1 MPSDGVS
8 AEPLAAEDPRQIG
21 RFVVQGRLGAG
32 AMGVVY
38 AAYDPQLGRRV
49 AVKLLASGSGGPDE
63 AWQGRLLREAQALAK
78 LSHPN
83 VVQIHEVGAHAG
95 GVFLAMEFVLGVSLQ
110 TWLTRQQRSWREI
123 LAVFVEAGRGL
134 AAAHTAG
141 LVHRDVKP
149 ENILVGDDG
158 RVRVVDFGLARLAG
172 DPEEETGATASLPGA
187 ALASPTRTAPGA
199 LVGTP
204 AYMSPEQFR
213 GQPADALSD
222 QFSLC
227 VALYEALL
235 GERPFVGATAREV
248 SRSVLS
254 GQIAARRGAPRLP
267 GWLLRV
273 VLRGLSS
280 ERAARWPDVQALVDE
295 LARDRSS
302 GRRLAL
308 WAAALVLG
316 AGVVFAVM
324 SWVVAI
330 QARQGRERAEATATA
345 HLAAASASIDALL
358 AEGRTAQAA
367 AVLEVF
373 LAVPE
378 HRGTRAVARA
388 LHEWGGRMKARGDRA
403 AARVAF
409 ARAYSAAADAE
420 TELAVL
426 GELATLFRDEWAWDS
441 LASLCVVAGPAPSG
455 HPRQISCA
463 EAALAR
469 RDLRGPFLGELEE
482 LAPILTPWSSG
493 IRTDR
498 SADVGGLVAGSDPP
512 QLFTYHRQSGRLEV
526 VRSDLSLTQVRSVTQ
541 ARLADRPGLGPV
553 SLEPGSGPLAL
564 TWSAAQR
571 RVALVGAAGE
581 QASFAADE
589 PLSVAP
595 ADLDGDGARELYV
608 GTGPFGRELLAL
620 RRVDG
625 AWRVE
630 HPHPGTDATNS
641 DINALVAA
649 DLDGDGRD
657 ELTLAA
663 GPWRAFDVRVL
674 RPGDGEGLEL
684 VARRKLGNVA
694 ALAALRLGDQRVLV
708 AAKTDAYPSRLAFPA
723 GPAAGPPA
731 GLYLLSLRG
740 RELET
745 VGFLPAPSR
754 AGSPRPHDFS
764 RIFVGDIDADGR
776 EDLVATALDPEAGPL
791 VTCLFRQLEGERFA
805 RATLGGLEPLALT
818 NLDDDPAL
826 ELVAR
831 GVGPGE
837 GQLWLLGAG
846 GERPAASGA
855 PASSPLPSLPSSQ
868 APPLAAVSTLSDP
881 ILIRSWQRAEQLA
894 ALGLN
899 AEAARSVDD
908 LSRFSAEPLA
918 HAHVLR
924 RAAELYE
931 AAGEILAAAERF
943 EGAVEELGTP
953 ALEGAAR
960 CYEQADRFADALRID
975 RLLEVRSDLPRAE
988 ALRVRNRA
996 QQLAEIVDEV
1006 PRAELL
1012 LEASLQQSWLFD
1024 DPFAAHRDLSSR
1036 GLRVDAFAGR
1046 GPIVRAPVEWSSS
1059 TLGFSVDLELLRAEW
1074 GSGLVVGL
1082 RLVGSPSPVAAVG
1095 LEVLGGGGVYRR
1107 RLVCHVP
1114 GGREPHVLV
1123 EEPGDDTE
1131 RPAQIRLD
1139 LDLFPGLDLVTCSA
1153 RLGQD
1158 AAPRTRRFHLGGD
1171 APLAPGRYELVVLP
1185 RDFAAPS
1192 GLWSRAELRSI
1203 ELRGAR
1209 LVGGFDEGP
1218 RPRAARLLVQGDF
1231 EATLAEPGLAPLWR
1245 AFALSELGRW
1255 PEASEQLRRISVDDP
1270 EARADLAALIRTR
1283 GPTIAP
1289 ILRAALGRRY
1299 LRLAWEAIEAAVNQ
1313 HPDDR
1318 LIGRVLTTA
1327 FGELDE
1333 VELRREPG
1341 DLPILARL
1349 LLERGR
1355 AWARLG
1361 QHERARR
1368 ERERAA
1374 LLRDALP
1381 DAAPTLAD
1389 IDVERAA
1396 LALAGGD
1403 LADAR
1408 GLARRALEG
1417 ARARELVADRLRA
1430 DPRFAALSGDP
1441 AWLEL
1446 LAD

>member
-1 MPSDGVS
+1 MSSDGAS

-21 RFVVQGRLGAG
+21 RFVVTGRVGAG

-49 AVKLLASGSGGPDE
+49 AVKLLAGDWRGPDE

-83 VVQIHEVGAHAG
+83 VVQVHEVGEHAG
-95 GVFLAMEFVLGVSLQ
+95 GVFLAMEYVPGVSLQ
-110 TWLTRQQRSWREI
+110 TWLIRQKRSWSEI
-123 LAVFVEAGRGL
+123 VAVFAEAGRGL
-134 AAAHTAG
+134 AAAHAAG

-149 ENILVGDDG
+149 ENLLVGDDG
-158 RVRVVDFGLARLAG
+158 RVRVVDFGLARLEG
-172 DPEEETGATASLPGA
+172 EPEAEEGPAASLASA

-227 VALYEALL
+227 VALYEALF
-235 GERPFVGATAREV
+235 GERPFVGSTAREV

-254 GQIAARRGAPRLP
+254 GEIAARRDATRVP
-267 GWLLRV
+267 GWLLRA
-273 VLRGLSS
+273 VLRGLRGDRS
-280 ERAARWPDVQALVDE
+280 ARWPDVQALVDE
-295 LARDRSS
+295 LSRDRSS
-302 GRRLAL
+302 RLRLARWTGAVL
-308 WAAALVLG
+308 LG
-316 AGVVFAVM
+316 AGAVIAAT
-324 SWVVAI
+324 SWAVDA
-330 QARQGRERAEATATA
+330 QTRRGRERAEASAAA
-345 HLAAASASIDALL
+345 HLTAASANIDSLL

-367 AVLEVF
+367 AVLEAF

-378 HRGTRAVARA
+378 HRGTQAVARA
-388 LHEWGGRMKARGDRA
+388 LHEWGGRMKARGDRG
-403 AARVAF
+403 AARISF

-420 TELAVL
+420 TEAAVL
-426 GELATLFRDEWAWDS
+426 GELAALFRDEWAWDA
-441 LASLCVVAGPAPSG
+441 LVSLCVVAGPAPSG
-455 HPRQISCA
+455 HPRELACA
-463 EAALAR
+463 EARLAR
-469 RDLRGPFLGELEE
+469 RDLGGPFPGELAE
-482 LAPILTPWSSG
+482 LGSILSSWSSG

-498 SADVGGLVAGSDPP
+498 SADVGGVIAGSDPP
-512 QLFTYHRQSGRLEV
+512 QLFTYHRGSGRLEF
-526 VRSDLSLTQVRSVTQ
+526 VRSDPSLTQVRSLTQ
-541 ARLADRPGLGPV
+541 PRLADRPGLGPV
-553 SLEPGSGPLAL
+553 VLSPGSAPLAL

-571 RVALVGAAGE
+571 RVAAVGEAGE
-581 QASFAADE
+581 SLSFVADE
-589 PLSVAP
+589 PLAAAP

-620 RRVDG
+620 HTAG
-625 AWRVE
+625 GTWRVE
-630 HPHPGTDATNS
+630 HPHAGTDATNS

-657 ELTLAA
+657 ELAVAA

-674 RPGDGEGLEL
+674 RPEPGAGLGL

-694 ALAALRLGDQRVLV
+694 ALATLRLGDERVLV

-723 GPAAGPPA
+723 GPAAGAPA
-731 GLYLLSLRG
+731 GLYLLRLRG

-745 VGFLPAPSR
+745 VGLLAAPAR
-754 AGSPRPHDFS
+754 AGAPRPHDFS
-764 RIFVGDIDADGR
+764 RLLVGDIDADGR
-776 EDLVATALDPEAGPL
+776 DDLVATALDPESGPL
-791 VTCLFRQLEGERFA
+791 ITCLFRQLDGGRFA
-805 RATLGGLEPLALT
+805 RATLGGLEPIALT
-818 NLDDDPAL
+818 NVDDDAAL

-846 GERPAASGA
+846 AERPTAPGA
-855 PASSPLPSLPSSQ
+855 PARSPLPSLPSSQ
-868 APPLAAVSTLSDP
+868 APPLAAVSSLSDP

-894 ALGLN
+894 ALGLH

-908 LSRFSAEPLA
+908 LSRFSAEPQA

-931 AAGEILAAAERF
+931 AAGEFLAAAERF
-943 EGAVEELGTP
+943 EGAAEELGTP

-975 RLLEVRSDLPRAE
+975 RLLELRSDLPRAE

-996 QQLAEIVDEV
+996 QQLAEIVDGV

-1012 LEASLQQSWLFD
+1012 LEAALQQSWLFD
-1024 DPFAAHRDLSSR
+1024 DPLAVRRELSSR
-1036 GLRVDAFAGR
+1036 GLNIEAFAGR

-1059 TLGFSVDLELLRAEW
+1059 TLGFSIELDLRRAEW
-1074 GSGLVVGL
+1074 GSGLLVGL
-1082 RLVGSPSPVAAVG
+1082 RLPGSPSPVAAVG

-1107 RLVCHVP
+1107 RLVCHTP

-1131 RPAQIRLD
+1131 RPAQLRLE
-1139 LDLFPGLDLVTCSA
+1139 LDVFPGLDLVTCSA
-1153 RLGQD
+1153 RVGPD
-1158 AAPRTRRFHLGGD
+1158 AAPRTRRFQLGGD

-1185 RDFAAPS
+1185 RGFAAPS
-1192 GLWSRAELRSI
+1192 GLWSSAELRSV
-1203 ELRGAR
+1203 ELRGAS
-1209 LVGGFDEGP
+1209 LVGGLDEGP
-1218 RPRAARLLVQGDF
+1218 RARAARLLIQGDF

-1255 PEASEQLRRISVDDP
+1255 PDASEELRRVSVDDP
-1270 EARADLAALIRTR
+1270 EVRADLATLLRTR

-1299 LRLAWEAIEAAVNQ
+1299 LRLAWEAIEAAVTQ

-1327 FGELDE
+1327 FAELDE
-1333 VELRREPG
+1333 VEPHPDPRER
-1341 DLPILARL
+1341 PILARL

-1361 QHERARR
+1361 QPERARR
-1368 ERERAA
+1368 DLERAA
-1374 LLRDALP
+1374 LLRGPTPDGLALE
-1381 DAAPTLAD
+1381 D
-1389 IDVERAA
+1389 IEVELAA
-1396 LALAGGD
+1396 LALAGGA
-1403 LADAR
+1403 LAEAR
-1408 GLARRALEG
+1408 GLARRALEA

-1430 DPRFAALSGDP
+1430 DPRFAALARDP
-1441 AWLEL
+1441 DWLAL